1 MAEHRSVEDP
11 DVAGPGP
18 PNLQVFV
25 TSMSTMVQV
34 TTWLALIGAVL
45 AVWLRSGPVKVDAGA
60 PPRAALD

>member
-1 MAEHRSVEDP
+1 
-11 DVAGPGP
+11 
-18 PNLQVFV
+18 VFV